1 MANSLFFNDPIFT
14 DVFNDII
21 PSGFFDLKKSVQ
33 KAANEY
39 NDTLFNTNG
48 NIPLNVFVDSDGT
61 KTWELAV
68 PGRTKDDVS
77 VKIEEDGNNGRMVLS
92 VEVKGAEVT
101 NDETKTGREY
111 IIQKIKGLGG
121 IKFSTYISPV
131 YNTDEVK
138 CKVENGL
145 LTVKMTKWPEQQPK
159 LITVE

>member
-21 PSGFFDLKKSVQ
+21 PSGFFDLKKSIQ

-48 NIPLNVFVDSDGT
+48 NIPLNVFTDSDGT

-77 VKIEEDGNNGRMVLS
+77 VKIEDENGRKVLT
-92 VEVKGAEVT
+92 VEVKGGEVAT
-101 NDETKTGREY
+101 NETKTGREY

-121 IKFSTYISPV
+121 IKFSTYVSPV

-145 LTVKMTKWPEQQPK
+145 LTVKMTKWPDQQTK